1 MDGGGN
7 VTATIKV
14 RIKVEFNIEVRMPGT
29 IIKHTL
35 YKTSVKK
42 LHTTPKNGEIL
53 RAFPHSVIPDICVK
67 ENNYN
72 KTRTTIISGKDK
84 RKEQKWNVPILRTIL
99 TK

>member
-7 VTATIKV
+7 VTATITSIHYRKNYLV
-14 RIKVEFNIEVRMPGT
+14 QEEIKIQRNIEVRIPGM

-35 YKTSVKK
+35 YETSVKK
-42 LHTTPKNGEIL
+42 LPTRPKNEEIL

-84 RKEQKWNVPILRTIL
+84 RKEQK
-99 TK
+99 